1 MRHNYYNWVKLTKM
15 NTDKLVLVEY
25 HNPERDAIEKRPGWL
40 REGSHHFLMI
50 QEVVGTTELYTYTI
64 IPRGL
69 IRKITE
75 LRVLDE

>member
-1 MRHNYYNWVKLTKM
+1 LGQLATM
-15 NTDKLVLVEY
+15 NADKLVLIEY
-25 HNPERDAIEKRPGWL
+25 HNPEREGIERRPGWL

-50 QEVVGTTELYTYTI
+50 QEVVENADLYTYTI

-69 IRKITE
+69 IRRITK